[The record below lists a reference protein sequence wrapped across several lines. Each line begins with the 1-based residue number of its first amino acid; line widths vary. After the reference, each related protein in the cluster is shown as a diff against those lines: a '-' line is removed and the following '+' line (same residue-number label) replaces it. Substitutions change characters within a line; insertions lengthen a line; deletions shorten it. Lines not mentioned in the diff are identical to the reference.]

1 MGEDRY
7 GTRRFGDWGGR
18 IEIMIMISH
27 DDKEIGGQRVF
38 GEGKFFGLVTD
49 NDFAGII
56 PA

>member
-1 MGEDRY
+1 
-7 GTRRFGDWGGR
+7 
-18 IEIMIMISH
+18 MIMISH